1 MHDTA
6 AKEIVGKN
14 IMKFVKIIIKFGG
27 GMLKSVENI
36 KHIAKDFDRIVL
48 RVDIFTIFEPKM
60 VNNFHT

>member
-36 KHIAKDFDRIVL
+36 KHIAKDFDR
-48 RVDIFTIFEPKM
+48 VDIFTIFEPKM